1 MSSRGNF
8 KHNIDKVVQF
18 PNIIQRIRTSVDSVY
33 CQFNKHN
40 QKNIQPLSQNQV
52 WHSCCCRMPKLSNAA
67 AMGWSSANSML
78 RNQAVVFIIPKSKRV
93 PVHELL
99 NILIVSFWR
108 EFSLFDNECMVTG
121 SGFHRSSRAPP
132 PSQSGLGTCLTV
144 NFTIT
149 AMRNS

>member
-1 MSSRGNF
+1 
-8 KHNIDKVVQF
+8 
-18 PNIIQRIRTSVDSVY
+18 
-33 CQFNKHN
+33 
-40 QKNIQPLSQNQV
+40 
-52 WHSCCCRMPKLSNAA
+52 MPKLSNAA

-78 RNQAVVFIIPKSKRV
+78 RNQAVIFIIPKSKRV

-108 EFSLFDNECMVTG
+108 EFSLFDNECMVRG

-149 AMRNS
+149 AMRNSRTVDAVMVPPEKCSFFFVFFFLLPLLLKNSFLKNT